1 MSRKR
6 LALSFCLFL
15 LALVG
20 GIGALIVHPQP
31 LFAHVMHGRLLK
43 VYSDEPIDE
52 AGGRAFIAGAEMLLA
67 KWPIALKH
75 TEYKVFVT
83 NSPWRQRLLF
93 TYRYG
98 VGGLVYCIFS
108 CRTGFLSG
116 ADFPANR
123 LIAPSGDVMPA
134 PRTLVYYGA
143 HEAVHM
149 LTGEALGSL
158 GFLLMPEWIREG
170 VADYVA
176 MGGAPDFPALA
187 QAVGRLEGWP
197 PLPIINR
204 FGVYPKYRLLV
215 AHMVE
220 REGWSIE
227 KLLRSGMNISE
238 AAQRFEAAGAGNGRQ
253 LP

>member
-1 MSRKR
+1 MSMKR
-6 LALSFCLFL
+6 LLAAIACSA
-15 LALVG
+15 LALFG
-20 GIGALIVHPQP
+20 SIGALIAYPKP
-31 LFAHVMHGRLLK
+31 LFAHVMQGKVLD
-43 VYSDEPIDE
+43 VYSDAPIDE
-52 AGGRAFIAGAEMLLA
+52 VGGRAFIAGAEALLA
-67 KWPIALKH
+67 KWPLALKH
-75 TEYKVFVT
+75 SRYTIFVT
-83 NSPWRQRLLF
+83 NTPWRQRLLF

-98 VGGLVYCIFS
+98 VGGLVYCVFT
-108 CRTGFLSG
+108 CRNAFLSG

-123 LIAPSGDVMPA
+123 LIAPSGAIMPA

-158 GFLLMPEWIREG
+158 GFPLMPEWIREG

-176 MGGAPDFPALA
+176 LGGAPDFPALA
-187 QAVGRLEGWP
+187 EATAELKAWP
-197 PLPIINR
+197 PLSIINR

-220 REGWSIE
+220 REGWSLE
-227 KLLRSGMNISE
+227 RLLHSQLSQHE
-238 AAQRFEAAGAGNGRQ
+238 AEQHLGTARAKAKS